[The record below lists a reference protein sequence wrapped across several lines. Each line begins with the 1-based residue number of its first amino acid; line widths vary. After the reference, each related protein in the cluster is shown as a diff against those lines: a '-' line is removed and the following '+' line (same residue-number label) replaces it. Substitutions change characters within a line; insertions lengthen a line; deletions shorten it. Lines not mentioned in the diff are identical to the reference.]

1 MDTRI
6 WTRGGMRRLVVPVL
20 LIVLLLVVVAAGTA
34 AARAPQRA
42 SAPTIDSITPTT
54 APNTGPVAINV
65 TGTGF
70 ATRAR
75 LTAKLVSGGI
85 TLTGSAQ
92 ATRDFLAR
100 AHFDLTGVAAGT
112 YSVVI
117 ANPDGQQATL
127 PAAFV
132 VTAGA
137 QPKPAITK
145 LKPTS
150 GKRKATVTITGT
162 GFGAA
167 RAGDQL
173 RQVRRQEVR
182 DVHVVEFHDHQVQG
196 AEEGRVRSRQGLRH
210 HRGRREQ
217 HQELH
222 GQEIGAAKNA
232 NGAAATKSPAAF
244 PE

>member
-6 WTRGGMRRLVVPVL
+6 WTQGGMRRLVVPVL

-42 SAPTIDSITPTT
+42 SAPTIESITPTT

-162 GFGAA
+162 GFGA
-167 RAGDQL
+167 
-173 RQVRRQEVR
+173 VRSATSYVK
-182 DVHVVEFHDHQVQG
+182 FG
-196 AEEGRVRSRQGLRH
+196 AKKCATYTSWNSTTIKCKVPKKAAFGRVKVCVTTAG
-210 HRGRREQ
+210 
-217 HQELH
+217 
-222 GQEIGAAKNA
+222 GASNTKNF
-232 NGAAATKSPAAF
+232 TVKR
-244 PE
+244 